1 MVGKDGGTTSS
12 STSGVT
18 QPTRAFDQMMTAS
31 LLQNPQ
37 IVAGMTAS
45 LHQLAGQ
52 HKHGGAG
59 GAGAPTAKRRR
70 IQTSTGQHP
79 LSAVSLVPAGGLE
92 QPARFMAWSADLNCI
107 FEKTPS
113 AGWPSMAVSL
123 LTGAVDPSR
132 TWICRCGG
140 ACKTDKLAGLECN
153 VKALVRSGRELA
165 VYNRNLAQLVQAR
178 ALVQDHT
185 LQRILESQLAQRMK
199 LWSAIK
205 EVKAFESSGESDVPI
220 PAMMRWAVL
229 IQSGGALQDGLRQA
243 YQNTNW
249 YYASVYA
256 ELNRSGLPVEP
267 QSASALGPAW
277 HMQPPP
283 PKL

>member
-79 LSAVSLVPAGGLE
+79 LSAVSLVPAGGSGPNANSPLSITLGT
-92 QPARFMAWSADLNCI
+92 ACVVR
-107 FEKTPS
+107 TP
-113 AGWPSMAVSL
+113 
-123 LTGAVDPSR
+123 T
-132 TWICRCGG
+132 
-140 ACKTDKLAGLECN
+140 
-153 VKALVRSGRELA
+153 
-165 VYNRNLAQLVQAR
+165 
-178 ALVQDHT
+178 
-185 LQRILESQLAQRMK
+185 
-199 LWSAIK
+199 
-205 EVKAFESSGESDVPI
+205 
-220 PAMMRWAVL
+220 
-229 IQSGGALQDGLRQA
+229 
-243 YQNTNW
+243 
-249 YYASVYA
+249 
-256 ELNRSGLPVEP
+256 
-267 QSASALGPAW
+267 
-277 HMQPPP
+277 
-283 PKL
+283 

>member
-1 MVGKDGGTTSS
+1 MASKDGASATASS
-12 STSGVT
+12 LGVT

-45 LHQLAGQ
+45 LHQLAG
-52 HKHGGAG
+52 HNRGAG
-59 GAGAPTAKRRR
+59 GIGAPTAKRRR

-113 AGWPSMAVSL
+113 HGWPSMAVSL

-140 ACKTDKLAGLECN
+140 SCKTDKLAGLECN

-165 VYNRNLAQLVQAR
+165 VFNRNLVQLVQAR

-199 LWSAIK
+199 LWTAIK
-205 EVKAFESSGESDVPI
+205 EVRSFESGDENDIPI
-220 PAMMRWAVL
+220 ATMMRWAVL
-229 IQSGGALQDGLRQA
+229 IQSNGSLQDGLRQA

-249 YYASVYA
+249 YYASVYT
-256 ELNRSGLPVEP
+256 ELNRSGLPTEP
-267 QSASALGPAW
+267 QSGSALGPAW
-277 HMQPPP
+277 HHPQM
-283 PKL
+283 